1 MATSSP
7 FLPVGSR
14 AALATRLQAML
25 LYLPPPPIQP
35 PVRLDFLSLL
45 DGDKTIYASD
55 TPNRVLT
62 GGYTREHADL
72 GREATQIRVLPGVRK
87 KNPRALTH
95 AVEDRS

>member
-55 TPNRVLT
+55 TPNRALT
-62 GGYTREHADL
+62 GGHA
-72 GREATQIRVLPGVRK
+72 RNTQILVAKQPRFAPCRGSARRPRV
-87 KNPRALTH
+87 H
-95 AVEDRS
+95 